1 MLKLMKLELKKYKI
15 GGYFPGILIANA
27 VILLLIGGVHV
38 AEQIDNV
45 IDAYQDYAMAFGV
58 IIGFVKITFVIFAS
72 AILARLV
79 IGEYNAKTVNIL
91 FTYPVRRKKIMAAKL
106 LLVSLW
112 TFATVFLSG
121 LFVTGVFLLA
131 DAWLNMVPET
141 LTAPMIVDHV
151 LRILLNAVSAAGICL
166 IPLLFGMMKKSV
178 PATIVSAVILVTI
191 TDSNNMGFSLNAGY
205 ILPLV
210 FAAAG
215 VLSAFWSIRKI
226 ETSDVL

>member
-15 GGYFPGILIANA
+15 GRYFPGILIANA
-27 VILLLIGGVHV
+27 VILLLISGIHV
-38 AEQIDNV
+38 AEQVDNGIDV
-45 IDAYQDYAMAFGV
+45 FQDYKMAFGV

-72 AILARLV
+72 VILAKLV

-121 LFVTGVFLLA
+121 LFVTGGFLLA
-131 DAWLNMVPET
+131 DASLNMVHET

-151 LRILLNAVSAAGICL
+151 LRMLLNAVSAAGLCL

-191 TDSNNMGFSLNAGY
+191 TDSNNMGFALSAGY

-210 FAAAG
+210 FAAVG
-215 VLSAFWSIRKI
+215 VLAAFWSIRKI

>member
-15 GGYFPGILIANA
+15 GRYLPGILIANF
-27 VILLLIGGVHV
+27 VILLLIGGIHM
-38 AEQIDNV
+38 AEKIDNV
-45 IDAYQDYAMAFGV
+45 MDAYQDYKMAFSV
-58 IIGFVKITFVIFAS
+58 IIGLVKITFVIFAS
-72 AILARLV
+72 VILAKLV

-112 TFATVFLSG
+112 TFVTVFFSG
-121 LFVTGVFLLA
+121 LFLTGVFLLA
-131 DAWLNMVPET
+131 DASLNMVPET
-141 LTAPMIVDHV
+141 LTAPMVADHV
-151 LRILLNAVSAAGICL
+151 LRMLLNAVSAAGTCL

-178 PATIVSAVILVTI
+178 PAMIVSAVILVTI
-191 TDSNNMGFSLNAGY
+191 TDSNNMGFSLSAGY
-205 ILPLV
+205 IFPLV

-215 VLSAFWSIRKI
+215 VLIAFWSIRKV

>member
-15 GGYFPGILIANA
+15 GRYLPGILIANF
-27 VILLLIGGVHV
+27 VILLLVGGIHM
-38 AEQIDNV
+38 AEKIDNFM
-45 IDAYQDYAMAFGV
+45 DAYQDYKMVFSV
-58 IIGFVKITFVIFAS
+58 IIGLVKITFVIFAS
-72 AILARLV
+72 VILAKLV

-112 TFATVFLSG
+112 TFVTVFFSG
-121 LFVTGVFLLA
+121 LFVTGAFLLA
-131 DAWLNMVPET
+131 DASLNMVPET
-141 LTAPMIVDHV
+141 LTAPMIVDHI
-151 LRILLNAVSAAGICL
+151 LRLLLSAVSAAGLCL

-178 PATIVSAVILVTI
+178 PAMIVSAVILVTI
-191 TDSNNMGFSLNAGY
+191 TDSNNMGFSLSAGY

-210 FAAAG
+210 FAAVG
-215 VLSAFWSIRKI
+215 VLIAFWSIRKI

>member
-15 GGYFPGILIANA
+15 GGYFPGILIANV
-27 VILLLIGGVHV
+27 VILMLIGGVHM
-38 AEQIDNV
+38 AEHVDNGIDFF
-45 IDAYQDYAMAFGV
+45 QDYTMAFGA
-58 IIGFVKITFVIFAS
+58 IIAFVKITFVIFAS
-72 AILARLV
+72 VILAKLV

-112 TFATVFLSG
+112 TFVTVLLSG
-121 LFVTGVFLLA
+121 LFVTGGFLLA
-131 DAWLNMVPET
+131 DASLNMVPQT
-141 LTAPMIVDHV
+141 LTAPMIVDHL
-151 LRILLNAVSAAGICL
+151 LRLLLNAVSAAGVCL

-178 PATIVSAVILVTI
+178 SATIVSAVILLTV
-191 TDSNNMGFSLNAGY
+191 TDSNNMGFSLSAGY

-210 FAAAG
+210 FAASG
-215 VLSAFWSIRKI
+215 VLIAFWSIRKI

>member
-15 GGYFPGILIANA
+15 GRYLPGILIANA

-38 AEQIDNV
+38 AEQVDGV
-45 IDAYQDYAMAFGV
+45 IDAYQNYKMAFSV
-58 IIGFVKITFVIFAS
+58 IIGFVKVTFVIFAS
-72 AILARLV
+72 VILAKLV
-79 IGEYNAKTVNIL
+79 IGEYNSKTVNIL

-112 TFATVFLSG
+112 TFVTVLFSG
-121 LFVTGVFLLA
+121 LFVTGAFLLA

-141 LTAPMIVDHV
+141 LTTPMVVDHV
-151 LRILLNAVSAAGICL
+151 LRILLNAVSAAGVCL

-191 TDSNNMGFSLNAGY
+191 TDSNNMGFSLSAGY

-210 FAAAG
+210 FATAG
-215 VLSAFWSIRKI
+215 VLIAFWSIRKI